1 MIQVEQI
8 PIGQLKPN
16 PRNPR
21 LNDEAVDAV
30 ARSIQAYGFNNPII
44 TDGDWNVA
52 AGHTRL
58 KAARKL
64 GLETVPVIRVPG
76 LVGSKFTGFT
86 IADNATASI
95 ADWDQALL
103 SQLVSELNL
112 DVDFNLTDLGFS
124 DKELTDILDQN
135 FEDESSKE
143 ADAPP
148 LPETPVTQRGDFYLL
163 GDHRLLCGDA
173 TSREDM
179 LRLLDGEKLDAIIT
193 DPPYGV
199 SYLSRGQKRE
209 EWGGIKN
216 DDLDAEGLEQFLFA
230 SFSNLASVCR
240 PGAVAYI
247 CHGISMAGIRI
258 AFERAFIRAGFHL
271 SSTIVW
277 AKASG
282 SMGWSDYR
290 EQHECLLYGWIGD
303 GHRRIKDRTQ
313 TTLWHEERDGNYRHP
328 CQKPVAL
335 LSRALRNSTI
345 RGERVCDA
353 FAGSGS
359 TLIAC
364 EQLGRLCYCLELE
377 PKYCD
382 VIVERWETY
391 TGKKATRIPAPVAPA
406 LEEVTDH
413 HAPA

>member
-1 MIQVEQI
+1 MLTIELL
-8 PIGQLKPN
+8 PIGQLRPN

-21 LNDEAVDAV
+21 VNDEAVDAV
-30 ARSIQAYGFNNPII
+30 CRSIQAYGFNNPII
-44 TDGDWNVA
+44 TDAELNVA

-76 LVGSKFTGFT
+76 LVGSKFTGYT
-86 IADNATASI
+86 IADNATADI
-95 ADWDQALL
+95 AGWDQTLL

-112 DVDFNLTDLGFS
+112 DIDFNLTDLGFS
-124 DKELTDILDQN
+124 DKELTEILDQN

-143 ADAPP
+143 DDAPP
-148 LPETPVTQRGDFYLL
+148 LPETPVTQRGDLYLL

-173 TSREDM
+173 TSKEDM

-199 SYLSRGQKRE
+199 SYLSRGQRRE
-209 EWGGIKN
+209 EWGGIQN
-216 DDLDAEGLEQFLFA
+216 DDLDAEGLERFLSA
-230 SFSNLASVCR
+230 SFENLASVCR

-277 AKASG
+277 AKMSG

-290 EQHECLLYGWIGD
+290 EQHECLLYGWIGE

-364 EQLGRLCYCLELE
+364 EQLGRVCYCLELE

-391 TGKKATRIPAPVAPA
+391 TGKKATRIPAPVAPST
-406 LEEVTDH
+406 EEVTEP